1 MKSNLLIAA
10 AALAIAGCNNAAPV
24 APPFANRFTGPPSNP
39 NGITVMTRN
48 IDEGANLDPIL
59 LATDPNQVPVAV
71 GQIFGEMT
79 ANNFPERAGALAR
92 EIASTRPQLIGL
104 QEVALW
110 RVQTG
115 PNPFTPATTV
125 AFDYLDILLDSLRAQ
140 GVQYDSVAAQ
150 VGGDVQL
157 PGVVSVNPLTII
169 GVRLTEREAI
179 IARKD
184 VAVHDATSGNY
195 QAAVAISLGATII
208 FEKRN
213 WVSVRATV
221 GKREIRF
228 VTTHLTQQRNEAVQ
242 LAQAQELITLLAD
255 EQDPLILT
263 GDFNSAADGSQ
274 TPTYGILLAVGY
286 RDLWSDRFPRAPG
299 YTCCAADDLHD
310 ATVRF
315 DQRLD
320 LVLVHD
326 PRAPNAGGIVGL
338 VRADIVGDT
347 PSERTV
353 SGLWPSDHAGVVAS
367 LLLPPVEHP

>member
-1 MKSNLLIAA
+1 MRTQLILAA
-10 AALAIAGCNNAAPV
+10 AALAFAGCDSNLVAPIAGDRVEGP
-24 APPFANRFTGPPSNP
+24 ANNP
-39 NGITVMTRN
+39 NVITVMTRN

-59 LATDPNQVPVAV
+59 LATDPNQVPIAV
-71 GQIFGEMT
+71 GQIFAEMN

-92 EIASTRPQLIGL
+92 EIAETRPQLVGL

-115 PNPFTPATTV
+115 PNPFAPATAV
-125 AFDYLDILLDSLRAQ
+125 AFDYLDILLDSLRVQ
-140 GVQYDSVAAQ
+140 GVEYDSVAAQ

-157 PGVVSVNPLTII
+157 PGVISVSPLTLI

-184 VAVHDATSGNY
+184 VPVRDATSGNY
-195 QAAVAISLGATII
+195 RAAVQISLGNTTI

-221 GKREIRF
+221 GGREIRF
-228 VTTHLTQQRNEAVQ
+228 VTTHLTQQRNESVQ
-242 LAQAQELITLLAD
+242 VAQAQELITMLAG
-255 EQDPLILT
+255 EQEPLILT

-274 TPTYGILLAVGY
+274 TPTYGMLRAAGY
-286 RDLWSDRFPRAPG
+286 GDLWSDRFPRAPG

-310 ATVRF
+310 PTVRF

-320 LVLVHD
+320 LVLVQD
-326 PRAPNAGGIVGL
+326 PRVPNGSGTPGL
-338 VRADIVGDT
+338 VRADIVGAS
-347 PSERTV
+347 PSDRTV

-367 LLLPPVEHP
+367 VLLPPVGRP